1 MTAQARNHATMV
13 RERHRAGRFSRN
25 TFINRIQITQALET
39 PPPGSYYPGTGE
51 VGYATLEVVY
61 SRERSSRL
69 VVSGP
74 GPARVTLRLASR
86 CSVLSH
92 SGTATEDRGM
102 KHLLNGVAVVAA
114 LAIAAPVWAQT
125 SAPMTPSSRA
135 PAAPAA
141 SAPAPA
147 APMAT
152 KARHKRV
159 AHRKATRRGMAPKA
173 GPDSVA
179 SQLNAQE
186 LARVQGGGG
195 PPPVAGG
202 MAPGTLGGGYGQ
214 PAPTQGIPGG
224 NQPSAS
230 AHPPPFR

>member
-1 MTAQARNHATMV
+1 
-13 RERHRAGRFSRN
+13 
-25 TFINRIQITQALET
+25 
-39 PPPGSYYPGTGE
+39 
-51 VGYATLEVVY
+51 
-61 SRERSSRL
+61 
-69 VVSGP
+69 
-74 GPARVTLRLASR
+74 
-86 CSVLSH
+86 
-92 SGTATEDRGM
+92 M
-102 KHLLNGVAVVAA
+102 KHLLSGVAVLAA

-125 SAPMTPSSRA
+125 AAPMTPSSRA

-159 AHRKATRRGMAPKA
+159 VHRKTRRGMARR
-173 GPDSVA
+173 GSPDSMA

-186 LARVQGGGG
+186 LSRVQGGGA
-195 PPPVAGG
+195 PVAGG

-230 AHPPPFR
+230 SHPPAYR

>member
-1 MTAQARNHATMV
+1 
-13 RERHRAGRFSRN
+13 
-25 TFINRIQITQALET
+25 
-39 PPPGSYYPGTGE
+39 
-51 VGYATLEVVY
+51 
-61 SRERSSRL
+61 
-69 VVSGP
+69 
-74 GPARVTLRLASR
+74 
-86 CSVLSH
+86 
-92 SGTATEDRGM
+92 M

-152 KARHKRV
+152 KARSKRV
-159 AHRKATRRGMAPKA
+159 VHRKTTRRGMARRA
-173 GPDSVA
+173 SPDSVA

-186 LARVQGGGG
+186 LSRVQGGGA
-195 PPPVAGG
+195 PPVAGG

-230 AHPPPFR
+230 SHPPPFR

>member
-1 MTAQARNHATMV
+1 
-13 RERHRAGRFSRN
+13 
-25 TFINRIQITQALET
+25 
-39 PPPGSYYPGTGE
+39 
-51 VGYATLEVVY
+51 
-61 SRERSSRL
+61 
-69 VVSGP
+69 
-74 GPARVTLRLASR
+74 
-86 CSVLSH
+86 
-92 SGTATEDRGM
+92 M

-114 LAIAAPVWAQT
+114 FAIAAPVWAQT

-152 KARHKRV
+152 KARPKR
-159 AHRKATRRGMAPKA
+159 ATNRKATRRGTARRA
-173 GPDSVA
+173 SPDSVA

-186 LARVQGGGG
+186 LSRVQGGGG
-195 PPPVAGG
+195 APAAGG

-230 AHPPPFR
+230 SHPPAFR